1 MTTVVVPVD
10 PPFAGHALTPLVP
23 AVLSPD
29 EAVTLYRSMV
39 ADVCGTVQHGSADL
53 LVNYREA
60 EDAETDV
67 AATTRDFLAGELPDP
82 DAARYEPQ
90 VGETLAGRLG
100 NALTHLLE
108 SEGEGTVGFVDPTAC
123 LLRREHLGSLMMKL
137 RTNEMVVGPAPGG
150 RVYGAAFSSTI
161 DYADALAMPAVE
173 TLTGRGTAAGLDV
186 DFLPLLPVVETPA
199 DLASVLSLV
208 RARDDAGLN
217 VPARTVATVEALDLA
232 VDTTGSVSRE
242 GSDS

>member
-10 PPFAGHALTPLVP
+10 PPLAGHALTRLVP
-23 AVLSPD
+23 GILSPD
-29 EAVTLYRSMV
+29 EAATLYRSMA
-39 ADVCGTVQHGSADL
+39 ADVCETVQRGSADL

-60 EDAETDV
+60 PDAEGDV
-67 AATTRDFLAGELPDP
+67 AAVTRDFLAGELPDP
-82 DAARYEPQ
+82 EAARYEPQ

-137 RTNEMVVGPAPGG
+137 RTNEMVVGPAPDG
-150 RVYGAAFSSTI
+150 RVYGAAFSAPI
-161 DYADALAMPAVE
+161 DFADALATPAVE

-186 DFLPLLPVVETPA
+186 DFLPLLPVVETA
-199 DLASVLSLV
+199 GDLASVLSLV
-208 RARDDAGLN
+208 RARDAAGVN
-217 VPARTVATVEALDLA
+217 VPSRTVATFEALDLA
-232 VDTTGSVSRE
+232 VDATGAVARDAS
-242 GSDS
+242 GS

>member
-10 PPFAGHALTPLVP
+10 PPLAGHALTHLVP
-23 AVLSPD
+23 GVLSPD
-29 EAVTLYRSMV
+29 EAEGLYRSLV
-39 ADVCGTVQHGSADL
+39 ADVCETVQRGNADL

-60 EDAETDV
+60 PDATADV
-67 AATTRDFLAGELPDP
+67 ATVTRDFLAGELPDP

-108 SEGEGTVGFVDPTAC
+108 TEGEGTVGFVDPTAC

-150 RVYGAAFSSTI
+150 RVFGGAFSAPI
-161 DYADALAMPAVE
+161 DFADALATPAVE
-173 TLTGRGTAAGLDV
+173 TLTERGTGADLDV
-186 DFLPLLPVVETPA
+186 DFLGLLPVVETA
-199 DLASVLSLV
+199 DDLASVVSLV
-208 RARDDAGLN
+208 RARDEAGLN
-217 VPARTVATVEALDLA
+217 VPARTVAMAERLALA
-232 VDTTGSVSRE
+232 VDATGAVTRDGDHS
-242 GSDS
+242 